1 MSPLGGSP
9 NGSRLVLIL
18 GALSAFGPLSLD
30 LYLPSLPSL
39 ARDLHTT
46 TAASALTLTACL
58 IGLAVGQLL
67 SGPLSDQLGRRRPV
81 IVGVAVYAA
90 ASVPCMIAPNVW
102 TLVGFERHHWSHAS
116 AVRGSVARIA
126 TASCVW
132 TGESD
137 HR

>member
-9 NGSRLVLIL
+9 SGRSLVLIL

-90 ASVPCMIAPNVW
+90 ARRWRA
-102 TLVGFERHHWSHAS
+102 
-116 AVRGSVARIA
+116 
-126 TASCVW
+126 
-132 TGESD
+132 
-137 HR
+137 